1 MANSVSGVGTINVA
15 KMVNQL
21 MSVEGNQQILL
32 KQKAAAQQSAITA
45 LQSINSGML
54 NLKTLSEGIIGAGVT
69 AQPWNNLAGTSSD
82 TSISVTAGT
91 GAQAGTYNVTVDQ
104 LATAQQTTYATSVA
118 MADKVA
124 AAATLVISGA
134 AGTPPTTVN
143 VGTGTLSEV
152 VAAINAAPAAGV
164 SATAVQIAPGQ
175 FKLLLTSKVT
185 GSSGGFSV
193 TGMVD
198 DSQLVNATV
207 AQDAKVTVPGIG
219 QITSTSNTFQNVFP
233 GVTFT
238 VTKPATTA
246 TLTVANDATGM
257 TSQVQKLVDALNS
270 VLTTISAKSAYDTTN
285 KKAGPLTGS
294 PVATSLSDQLSDA
307 VFSPTP
313 GDSLSQIGIQTTRQG
328 TYSFDASA
336 FTAKL
341 NSDPDSAQR
350 LVEGLATRL
359 QAISS
364 SVTRIGTGQVSIAID
379 GGNSVLKTL
388 NDQVADWDLRLA
400 DMRASYTR
408 QFSALNTTLAKMQ
421 DQQSWL
427 ANQFST
433 MSAG

>member
-1 MANSVSGVGTINVA
+1 MANSVAGVGSINVA
-15 KMVNQL
+15 NMVNQL

-32 KQKAAAQQSAITA
+32 KQKAAAQQTQITA
-45 LQSINSGML
+45 FQSINSGLL
-54 NLKTLSEGIIGAGVT
+54 NLKTLSEGIIGAGT
-69 AQPWNNLAGTSSD
+69 TPQPWNNLSGSSSD
-82 TSISVTAGT
+82 ASISVTADST
-91 GAQAGTYNVTVDQ
+91 AQAGTFNVTVDQ
-104 LATAQQTTYATSVA
+104 LASAQQTTYGTA
-118 MADKVA
+118 MAMTDKVA

-134 AGTPPTTVN
+134 AGLPPATIS

-152 VAAINAAPAAGV
+152 ISAINAAPAAGV
-164 SATAVQIAPGQ
+164 SATAVQVSPGQ
-175 FKLLLTSKVT
+175 YKLLLTSKVT
-185 GSSGGFSV
+185 GSAGGFSV
-193 TGMVD
+193 SGTVD
-198 DSQLVNATV
+198 DTQLSNNTS
-207 AQDAKVTVPGIG
+207 AQDAKVTVPGVG
-219 QITSTSNTFQNVFP
+219 QVTSTSNTFQNVFP

-238 VTKPATTA
+238 VSKAATTA

-270 VLTTISAKSAYDTTN
+270 VLTNLSSKSSYDSASN
-285 KKAGPLTGS
+285 KAGPLTGNT
-294 PVATSLSDQLSDA
+294 VATALSDQLSDA
-307 VFSPTP
+307 VFSATP

-328 TYSFDASA
+328 TYTFDSA
-336 FTAKL
+336 AFAAKL
-341 NSDPDSAQR
+341 SADPANAQR

-359 QAISS
+359 QSITS
-364 SVTRIGTGQVSIAID
+364 SVTRIGSGTVSVAID
-379 GGNSVLKTL
+379 SGNSVLKTL